1 MSIIIE
7 NVKIGDV
14 ATFDNP
20 KNLYARWGKVLKVE
34 GDRVQLLYIGWGL
47 IKDIQGVQISIL
59 EDR

>member
-20 KNLYARWGKVLKVE
+20 DNPYARWGEVLKIEDGKV
-34 GDRVQLLYIGWGL
+34 VLSYVGWGL
-47 IKDIQGVQISIL
+47 VEEVKGV
-59 EDR
+59 